1 MASLSLRNVYK
12 VYDGNVVA
20 VSDFNLEIEDKEFII
35 CVAMKAM

>member
-20 VSDFNLEIEDKEFII
+20 VAADFQCGAGGKKYKI
-35 CVAMKAM
+35 